1 MARVTSRV
9 HVRGKNGEYAVLAPG
24 DTVPEWATVT
34 NPDVL
39 EAEPTPAPAP
49 APEEKKDEP
58 APAPAAKRTRK
69 APASE

>member
-1 MARVTSRV
+1 MKVTANV
-9 HVRGKNGEYAVLAPG
+9 YVICNGATVFLRAG
-24 DTVPEWATVT
+24 ATVPEWATVT